1 MDKCQ
6 SLLVIIKRDF
16 FRLFW
21 KAWGTA
27 FIEENMFFRFKNT
40 GLYPFNLKVVIKRF
54 RVKEEERLLSNKSI
68 ESVLKADDWRR
79 INILIKKIINKK
91 AVKKA

>member
-6 SLLVIIKRDF
+6 GLSAITKRDF

-27 FIEENMFFRFKNT
+27 VIEENVFSGFKNT
-40 GLYPFNLKVVIKRF
+40 GLYPFNLEIVIKRF
-54 RVKEEERLLSNKSI
+54 RVKKKERPLSNKSI
-68 ESVLKADDWRR
+68 GSALKAD
-79 INILIKKIINKK
+79 N
-91 AVKKA
+91 

>member
-1 MDKCQ
+1 MNKCQ
-6 SLLVIIKRDF
+6 GLLVIIKRDF

-27 FIEENMFFRFKNT
+27 FIEENVFSGFKNT
-40 GLYPFNLKVVIKRF
+40 GLYLFDLEVMIKRF
-54 RVKEEERLLSNKSI
+54 RVKEEEKPLSSKSI
-68 ESVLKADDWRR
+68 GSALKADDWRR
-79 INILIKKIINKK
+79 INILIKEIIDRK